1 MKKSLL
7 LVLTMMAA
15 WTAMAENS
23 PYIAHVYDYLPAPGQ
38 FVNQSPAYKPGYT
51 QDSINA
57 LVEASLCGQAN
68 GGTISLGSYGG
79 YIIFGFDHPVINKHS
94 ECRCARSGGRQ
105 L

>member
-1 MKKSLL
+1 MAMTAA
-7 LVLTMMAA
+7 LTAGA
-15 WTAMAENS
+15 DNS

-68 GGTISLGSYGG
+68 GGTVSLGSFGG
-79 YIIFGFDHPVINKHS
+79 YIVFGFAI
-94 ECRCARSGGRQ
+94 SGASGSGSAGAWAAGSGA
-105 L
+105 